1 MLYETIMIPYDG
13 SASAHAALIEGTRFA
28 QEDPGTTLRI
38 IQIVDTKKLALD
50 KLEEQGRGKDIPTD
64 PDELHQLYDD
74 MVNAADSALH
84 TQIDGVLQGLSNKII
99 IELLEETFPGEQ
111 IITYANMHAC
121 DLIIMGSR
129 GLGALRG
136 ILGSV
141 SSHVLRNAT
150 MPVMVVKQDE

>member
-1 MLYETIMIPYDG
+1 MIYDTIMVSYDG
-13 SASAHAALIEGTRFA
+13 SASAQAALFEATKFA
-28 QEDPGTTLRI
+28 RADPETTLRI

-50 KLEEQGRGKDIPTD
+50 KLEEQGRSKDIPTA
-64 PDELHQLYDD
+64 PDELHKLYDD
-74 MVNAADSALH
+74 MVNTADATLH
-84 TQIDGVLQGLSNKII
+84 AQIDGVLQGLTNKII

-111 IITYANMHAC
+111 IITYANLHAC

-141 SSHVLRNAT
+141 SSHVLHNAT
-150 MPVMVVKQDE
+150 MPVLIVKQDD